1 MPTQHKHTGQSVGV
15 NAPAGELLRAL
26 IPIAAHLVGAQI
38 EAMSVRLSAAFLAL
52 SETSQDSREA
62 NLSFHA
68 GQLLKKNAY
77 AFYYLVA
84 ADIEKA
90 LRTDIDQLLSP
101 QRVAQPEKKL
111 MMEPDLSLVSY
122 EEMDKKLALSR
133 TSRSIELDNAEQ
145 YTALNM
151 RIAHL
156 MQKDALSIAQNP
168 FRPELLL
175 TTLHQAWCQF
185 DPETGTHELVL
196 SLLRPDILFDLE
208 PILAELNQALVAKGV
223 LPDLQES
230 YRIRRQRQKKLEE
243 HNELGAASATEEKLR
258 QYFSQGGVQHT
269 AQTDGAYH
277 GLVGSGSAGS
287 AVSGSSLQQLSDFQK
302 SLQFRQLM
310 SEAKDVLRLSQMR
323 EQAPEMFATGVEKQ
337 TLDLLSQVFDN
348 VFRNQAIPAQVK
360 ELISVLQIPV
370 LKAAMIDKEFF
381 FNEHHPAR
389 RLIDLLSRYSPAVN
403 AQQAQQD
410 PLFQTMQRNVQRV
423 SDEFDQEVALFEE
436 VVNDLEAFIAKEE
449 QASVQALQA
458 PIQTALRKEKIKQ
471 ASMTATQTVAVR
483 VGTGEVVAFVETFL
497 ENRWT
502 KVLTLAYSVKEEKP
516 QAVEDAIRTM
526 DDLIWSVKP
535 KITLQDRQEL
545 LNRLPAI
552 LARLNKWLSLIK
564 WEDADRV
571 RFFAELAECHAS
583 IVRAPLE
590 LSPDKQLEIAVEAAQ
605 HAAERRLEIRAEAEK
620 KAQQQAEQ
628 QAAADDDPAMQLVEG
643 LERGVWLELQ
653 KPDGEPVKVR
663 LAWVSPMRS
672 LFIFTSSQKEQS
684 FSIPVKQLQ
693 QAFRD
698 QKARL
703 LELDKVVDRALIEAL
718 GSLHPDDATPSAEP
732 DALITDTDARV
743 SVTPD

>member
-26 IPIAAHLVGAQI
+26 IPIASHLVGAQI
-38 EAMSVRLSAAFLAL
+38 EAMSMRLSTAFLAL

-90 LRTDIDQLLSP
+90 LRADIDQLLSP

-133 TSRSIELDNAEQ
+133 ASRSIELDNAEQ

-156 MQKDALSIAQNP
+156 MQKEALSIAQNP

-208 PILAELNQALVAKGV
+208 PILAELNQALVTKGV

-243 HNELGAASATEEKLR
+243 HNELGAASTTEEKLR
-258 QYFSQGGVQHT
+258 HYFSQGGAQHA
-269 AQTDGAYH
+269 AQTAVGHH
-277 GLVGSGSAGS
+277 GLTGGGPAG
-287 AVSGSSLQQLSDFQK
+287 AAMSGSSLQQLSDFQK

-403 AQQAQQD
+403 PQQAQQD

-628 QAAADDDPAMQLVEG
+628 QAAADDDPAMQLVES

-653 KPDGEPVKVR
+653 KPDAEPVKVR

-718 GSLHPDDATPSAEP
+718 GSLHPDDVTPSAGP
-732 DALITDTDARV
+732 DVAVNDTDRQV
-743 SVTPD
+743 SVPLS

>member
-26 IPIAAHLVGAQI
+26 IPIATHLVGAQI
-38 EAMSVRLSAAFLAL
+38 EAMSVRLSAAFLAM

-90 LRTDIDQLLSP
+90 LRADIDQLLSP

-111 MMEPDLSLVSY
+111 VMEPDLSLVSY

-133 TSRSIELDNAEQ
+133 ASRSIELDNAEQ

-156 MQKDALSIAQNP
+156 MQKEALSIAQNP

-196 SLLRPDILFDLE
+196 SLLSPDILFDLE

-230 YRIRRQRQKKLEE
+230 YRIRRQLQKKLEE
-243 HNELGAASATEEKLR
+243 QNELGAATATEEKLR
-258 QYFSQGGVQHT
+258 QYFAQGGAQHS
-269 AQTDGAYH
+269 AQTDRTHH
-277 GLVGSGSAGS
+277 GLTGSGPAGS
-287 AVSGSSLQQLSDFQK
+287 GVSGSSLQQLSDFQK

-403 AQQAQQD
+403 SQQAQQD

-497 ENRWT
+497 ENRWI

-564 WEDADRV
+564 WDDADRV

-628 QAAADDDPAMQLVEG
+628 EAAADDDPAIQLVEG

-693 QAFRD
+693 QAFRE

-718 GSLHPDDATPSAEP
+718 GSLHPDDVTPSAEP
-732 DALITDTDARV
+732 GAPITDTDARV